1 MLDRPEVSDRPLAL
15 SDYLLWAL
23 LALLAFT
30 LPQKPLLELDSSWR
44 QALAYFLQRGYSFGD
59 SIVFTYGPL
68 GFLMGNTYTGLYW
81 GGFMLWQS
89 VFSLIAAGMI
99 VYVGKSMTG
108 LSRFCYFAFFILWG
122 VGYADVFHMI
132 IIAFSGW
139 IMIQRVTDDKPVW
152 AIPFGVLL
160 ALLAVIKFTNLLF
173 TGFVVLVV
181 LAYALTAHKRREGLQ
196 LLLSFSFGFLGIWLA
211 CGQSP
216 FQWLDYALNSLEIS
230 SGYNAVMGLPTP
242 DGQLAVAL
250 WVFTAL
256 GAYVVWHLA
265 TQQNRLRS
273 IACLLILAAFLFLNW
288 KHGFVRADGHM
299 LGFFY
304 CALVSAV
311 SFPAFFGE
319 RVPKPWIP
327 RIIVIVIA
335 GLCLTGMRNTF
346 TTTIDYAPNIAN
358 ETLQRN
364 IQALLD
370 WDQARANLEGQV
382 DHWEREADL
391 PKTRELIG
399 DASVDVLG
407 FEQAIALFN
416 NFNYTPRPVFQSYS
430 VYTPHLAE
438 LNAAFIISENA
449 PEFLLLKL
457 QTIDERPLLADD
469 SHLMALFPH
478 LYEFRLLEKDFYV
491 FERRHEQPDL
501 ATLQPRLVR
510 SADVALAEELPIEDL
525 ASAHLWLEI
534 DLPFNLLGRA
544 RNSLYKPALV
554 YLIVTDF
561 EGKEERFRIPRPIA
575 LAGFQINPLVSDFES
590 YLEIHGGETPRKIR
604 SLRVEVAAEDQR
616 WFKDRALISLSTLR
630 PTNLKAEYIQQ
641 LERQRFA
648 TFSHMPDDFFAET
661 PISNE
666 EIDGR
671 EAIIMHAP
679 SEMLFRLD
687 SPISEVR
694 GAHGYPAGAYS
705 NGGETDGATFLI
717 KWTNGETERLLY
729 ERRIEPFSE
738 PADQGLIDFDLRGL
752 DLPARGEL
760 RFIISINGDPGWDW
774 TAWSGITLE

>member
-1 MLDRPEVSDRPLAL
+1 M
-15 SDYLLWAL
+15 
-23 LALLAFT
+23 
-30 LPQKPLLELDSSWR
+30 
-44 QALAYFLQRGYSFGD
+44 
-59 SIVFTYGPL
+59 
-68 GFLMGNTYTGLYW
+68 
-81 GGFMLWQS
+81 
-89 VFSLIAAGMI
+89 
-99 VYVGKSMTG
+99 
-108 LSRFCYFAFFILWG
+108 
-122 VGYADVFHMI
+122 
-132 IIAFSGW
+132 
-139 IMIQRVTDDKPVW
+139 
-152 AIPFGVLL
+152 
-160 ALLAVIKFTNLLF
+160 
-173 TGFVVLVV
+173 
-181 LAYALTAHKRREGLQ
+181 
-196 LLLSFSFGFLGIWLA
+196 
-211 CGQSP
+211 
-216 FQWLDYALNSLEIS
+216 
-230 SGYNAVMGLPTP
+230 
-242 DGQLAVAL
+242 
-250 WVFTAL
+250 
-256 GAYVVWHLA
+256 
-265 TQQNRLRS
+265 
-273 IACLLILAAFLFLNW
+273 
-288 KHGFVRADGHM
+288 
-299 LGFFY
+299 
-304 CALVSAV
+304 
-311 SFPAFFGE
+311 
-319 RVPKPWIP
+319 
-327 RIIVIVIA
+327 IA

-358 ETLQRN
+358 EKLQRN

-590 YLEIHGGETPRKIR
+590 YLEIHGGESLRLIR

-616 WFKDRALISLSTLR
+616 WFKDRALISLSTLS
-630 PTNLKAEYIQQ
+630 PTNLKTEYIQQ

-648 TFSHMPDDFFAET
+648 TFSHLPEDFFAEN
-661 PISNE
+661 PLSIE

-671 EAIIMHAP
+671 EA
-679 SEMLFRLD
+679 
-687 SPISEVR
+687 
-694 GAHGYPAGAYS
+694 
-705 NGGETDGATFLI
+705 
-717 KWTNGETERLLY
+717 
-729 ERRIEPFSE
+729 
-738 PADQGLIDFDLRGL
+738 
-752 DLPARGEL
+752 
-760 RFIISINGDPGWDW
+760 
-774 TAWSGITLE
+774 